1 VQSLA
6 RTNFGLTV
14 EDPAGIAIR
23 RLAGGWTLNGEA
35 VDVND
40 PNAAEGIWAVTRN
53 GRRAVL
59 EMAPGLRLND
69 QTVASGALV
78 ADHLFV
84 GVNAVA
90 APDAALP
97 DFARTGAE
105 SQLRGV
111 A

>member
-1 VQSLA
+1 
-6 RTNFGLTV
+6 
-14 EDPAGIAIR
+14 
-23 RLAGGWTLNGEA
+23 
-35 VDVND
+35 
-40 PNAAEGIWAVTRN
+40 
-53 GRRAVL
+53 
-59 EMAPGLRLND
+59 MAPGLRLND